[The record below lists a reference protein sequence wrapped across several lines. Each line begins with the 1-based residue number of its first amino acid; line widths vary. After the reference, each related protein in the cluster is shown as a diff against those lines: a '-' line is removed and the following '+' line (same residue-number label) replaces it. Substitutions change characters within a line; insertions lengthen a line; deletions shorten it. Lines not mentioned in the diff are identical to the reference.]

1 MEESELVVLIRPK
14 FCVCFILAEDEE
26 NSVNNL
32 IVIVCSAVGWC
43 VEFNALYYRAFR
55 NKFFIVLIK
64 GGRGE

>member
-1 MEESELVVLIRPK
+1 MIMEASELVVLIRPK
-14 FCVCFILAEDEE
+14 SCVCFILAEDDE

-32 IVIVCSAVGWC
+32 IGTVCFAFGRC

-64 GGRGE
+64 GEG